1 MAPFTSLKVRV
12 VSFRM
17 GLPSET
23 LYRWQELIGAF
34 GGSAFAVLLSA
45 LGYWVKSKLDARE
58 RRLEI
63 LRRIEVDITYT
74 LNSFHNTQ
82 EKLAYF
88 VGNLRTLVVEV
99 RQINDPRAFAIN
111 FVNMP
116 AMAGIYMDPDIPNF
130 RINSYYIH
138 NKLLWVHSAVSE
150 VNCILSALRDDYDR
164 LLKVNDRLI
173 DLLRS
178 NATPNPAAQ
187 RESYATNLE
196 LFATGIENFYRE
208 SFPGGIKSLI
218 QVKIYNEKLRR
229 SYGRGRFALWMHEG
243 TNFKYFRRHTDFK
256 KFARNLES
264 IDRVDVE
271 ISTEVDGALAK
282 MQQRVVV
289 LREQAGVTP

>member
-1 MAPFTSLKVRV
+1 MEWSIEA
-12 VSFRM
+12 
-17 GLPSET
+17 

-45 LGYWVKSKLDARE
+45 FGYWVKNKLDARQ

-63 LRRIEVDITYT
+63 LRRIEVDTAYT

-88 VGNLRTLVVEV
+88 IRNLRTLATEV

-116 AMAGIYMDPDIPNF
+116 AMAGIYMDPDIQGF
-130 RINSYYIH
+130 RVNSYYVH
-138 NKLLWVHSAVSE
+138 NKLLWIHSAVGE
-150 VNCILSALRDDYDR
+150 LNCIIAELRHDYDR

-178 NATPNPAAQ
+178 NANPNPLAQ
-187 RESYATNLE
+187 REAYATNLE
-196 LFATGIENFYRE
+196 LFATGIENFYRD
-208 SFPGGIKSLI
+208 SFPGGVKSLV

-229 SYGRGRFALWMHEG
+229 SYGRGRIALWKHEG
-243 TNFKYFRRHTDFK
+243 TNLKYFRKHADFK

-264 IDRVDVE
+264 IERIDTE
-271 ISTEVDGALAK
+271 ISLEVEKTLEE
-282 MQQRVVV
+282 MRQRADL
-289 LREQAGVTP
+289 LRENTVTTHTAR